1 MPKKLVTGKLCRN
14 CSDIYD
20 AKPLLFQQY
29 YFQKRMNEQLIESLL
44 TRLMKSMHCLLNKV
58 IKIFLVESN
67 LFNVHETKMG
77 SIKSI
82 IFPDIIYILSFRQS
96 WMFCN
101 KIKALQ
107 VSKRIRSSASC
118 NERSTLDSEKRTLHP
133 SILFAPCYCRK
144 YDFTYCK
151 KPKLQGDRRGK
162 YVPKGP

>member
-1 MPKKLVTGKLCRN
+1 MPIKRVTGKRWLKLYRN
-14 CSDIYD
+14 CS
-20 AKPLLFQQY
+20 AKPLLSQQY
-29 YFQKRMNEQLIESLL
+29 YFQKRMNEQLIELLL

-118 NERSTLDSEKRTLHP
+118 NERSTLDSVKRTLHP
-133 SILFAPCYCRK
+133 SI
-144 YDFTYCK
+144 
-151 KPKLQGDRRGK
+151 
-162 YVPKGP
+162 